1 MVKIITDTT
10 SCLSKDYARQ
20 HDIPLIPQ
28 IVTFG
33 EESFYEGIDIDNAGF
48 LARLKTSSQ
57 LPKTA
62 APPPELFTKEF
73 ERLVPLGEPI
83 LCIHPSAEISGTVR
97 SAIVAAQDFP
107 AADIRVLDTR
117 LVASP
122 LATMVQLAVG
132 WAESGLDADTIE
144 ARLKNMTPRCRLYFM
159 VATLEYLAKGGRIGG
174 ASALLGS
181 VLQIKPILTLR
192 DGKVDQYEKERT
204 HKRAVARLSEIVME
218 QIPRREESYLSVMH
232 AGVPEEGRQ
241 LADELGR
248 QLQMQDI
255 PVMDVPPAII
265 THGGP
270 GILGAAFFI

>member
-48 LARLKTSSQ
+48 LARLKTSSH